1 MEEGVLMHPLFF
13 RVSTAI
19 LWVSLFRSPQPAWLP
34 SCHAGVVHA
43 WRGCHTIPREGIDGL
58 NGIPVR
64 MPPRT
69 VSEL

>member
-1 MEEGVLMHPLFF
+1 MLSSIMLVVLGYKQNNLVVAYRLDRGFF
-13 RVSTAI
+13 Y
-19 LWVSLFRSPQPAWLP
+19 
-34 SCHAGVVHA
+34 
-43 WRGCHTIPREGIDGL
+43 TIPREGIDGL